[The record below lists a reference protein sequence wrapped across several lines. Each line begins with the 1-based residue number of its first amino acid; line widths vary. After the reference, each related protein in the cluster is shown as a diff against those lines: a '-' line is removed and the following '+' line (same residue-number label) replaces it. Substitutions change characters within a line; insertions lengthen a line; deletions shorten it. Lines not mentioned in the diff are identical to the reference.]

1 MTLRVTLNYH
11 ADETRLSLVSRLA
24 LANGYR
30 SMQDFLSL
38 NAVNA
43 AAFEA
48 GNLKAVELLSKWSG
62 VDVSSLSGNDL
73 KSAGGGSNWR
83 LGSVLMN
90 KEMRT
95 GPHHRYCPKCV
106 VADLREGT
114 GRPATRPY
122 VRINWMTRAI
132 QTCAHHGCKIM
143 EKPAVTRSLGDFS
156 RFVAT
161 NLTTIEH
168 EATMAPVGSRRMDI
182 YIGDRIASKPT
193 NAFLDGFDGYVAH
206 DLCRYFG
213 GFAHAHEKNDQDA
226 VADTAIDLV
235 EKGFD
240 IAAAGADRIETVI
253 AKAASSERPLSREMG
268 AFFGE
273 LRPWLRR
280 NRKKGEFEKVVN
292 LFQEIA
298 ERYLPIGKDDLF
310 VLPTRQRRLHS
321 IRSASIEFAMDEER
335 VCKLLMKAGLLEQSK
350 RSAGR
355 LYFDA
360 QKGHEVLADA
370 LDTMTST
377 EVAGVLGIHVNQM
390 RAIFEADLLPRA
402 GDSEDGVRVFSRVR
416 RSDFE
421 KFALKLQAT
430 SANEAEHLRLCKF
443 ATVVQ
448 TTFCTTLQFVE
459 LAIDGKLGSLRRLDD
474 TGLISGLGVDVSE
487 IKAILVR
494 NRKHAAEEH
503 DIPLFDPLDP
513 DPKLLNAEQV
523 KNRLSTT
530 TSTVAELLRLNR
542 LEVIDGFNPS
552 IRRTQKYFVAQ
563 SVQDFIDKH
572 ISLTQYAQQS
582 GRFGAAL
589 RMELSK
595 LGIEPVYEPTAR
607 NARFYRKRDLEK
619 LGLLAK

>member
-1 MTLRVTLNYH
+1 MTLRVTLDFH
-11 ADETRLSLVSRLA
+11 ADESRLSLVSRLA

-48 GNLKAVELLSKWSG
+48 GNPKAVELLSKWSG
-62 VDVSSLSGNDL
+62 VDVSLLSGNDI
-73 KSAGGGSNWR
+73 KSAGTGSNWW

-132 QTCAHHGCKIM
+132 QTCVHHGCKIM
-143 EKPAVTRSLGDFS
+143 EKPAARSLGDFS

-161 NLTTIEH
+161 NLPLIEQ
-168 EATMAPVGSRRMDI
+168 EATMPFVGLGKMDF
-182 YIGDRIASKPT
+182 YVANRVANKPS
-193 NAFLDGFDGYVAH
+193 NAFLDGFDGYVAY

-213 GFAHAHEKNDQDA
+213 GFAHAHEKIDQDA
-226 VADTAIDLV
+226 VADTSLDVI

-240 IAAAGADRIETVI
+240 IAAAGPDRIEAVI
-253 AKAASSERPLSREMG
+253 AEAVSSERPLSREMG

-273 LRPWLRR
+273 FRRWLRR
-280 NRKKGEFEKVVN
+280 NRKKAEFEKVVD

-298 ERYLPIGKDDLF
+298 ERHLPIGKDDLF

-321 IRSASIEFAMDEER
+321 VRSASIEYAMDEER
-335 VCKLLMKAGLLEQSK
+335 VCKLLMDAGLLEQSK

-355 LYFDA
+355 RYFDA

-421 KFALKLQAT
+421 KFGLKLQAT

-448 TTFCTTLQFVE
+448 TTFCTTLKFVE

-494 NRKHAAEEH
+494 NRKHAAEEE

-530 TSTVAELLRLNR
+530 TSTVAELLRLKQF
-542 LEVIDGFNPS
+542 VMTDGFNPS
-552 IRRTQKYFVAQ
+552 IHRTQKYFDAK
-563 SVQDFIDKH
+563 SVQEFIDAH
-572 ISLTQYAQQS
+572 ISLTQYAQQT

-589 RMELSK
+589 RMELSE
-595 LGIEPVYEPTAR
+595 LGIEPIYEPTAR
-607 NARFYRKRDLEK
+607 NARFYRKRDLQK
-619 LGLLAK
+619 LGFVPK